1 MRERNFAYAVGRI
14 RALETKLID
23 RARIDRLSEA
33 SGLNEVISGLAE
45 SEYGPAI
52 ANLKNPIQFEAA
64 LNAEL
69 ARVIK
74 LVSDLADDAPEL
86 MVFVYRYDLQNLKL
100 ILKTENG
107 KPNGL
112 SSLGHWDPEWLVQK
126 LNENDLMELPE
137 SFRKAIYL
145 SKEAFKATGDTQE
158 IDRIM
163 DGAWFNLGYHT
174 LKEGISSL
182 LFNWWVALIDLTN
195 LRTFIRLRIIG
206 TGFGEFQRFFIDNG
220 TIKIEDYKELWD
232 YPNEKI
238 AVWLGNTNYSK
249 LLADGAATLSSLTQ
263 LEREYDNFL
272 LEQIA
277 PAKMIALGIEPL
289 VGYLLAK
296 ENEVKLLRIVLVGKA
311 NQLSNPEIKERLR
324 RAYA

>member
-14 RALETKLID
+14 RALETKLFD
-23 RARIDRLSEA
+23 RARIERLSEA
-33 SGLNEVISGLAE
+33 PGLNEVISGLAE

-52 ANLKNPIQFEAA
+52 ANLKDPAQFENA

-74 LVSDLADDAPEL
+74 LVSDLADGAPEL
-86 MVFVYRYDLQNLKL
+86 MVFVYRYDLLNLKL

-107 KPNGL
+107 NPTGL
-112 SSLGHWDPEWLVQK
+112 SRLGNWDPEWLVQK
-126 LNENDLMELPE
+126 LNENDLTELPE
-137 SFRKAIYL
+137 AFQQAINR

-163 DGAWFNLGYHT
+163 DGAWFSYGYQT

-206 TGFGEFQRFFIDNG
+206 SGFGELQKFFVDNG
-220 TIKIEDYKELWD
+220 TINIDDFKELWD
-232 YPNEKI
+232 QPNEKI
-238 AVWLGNTNYSK
+238 AAWLGNTNYSK
-249 LLADGAATLSSLTQ
+249 LLAEGAATIISLTQ

-272 LEQIA
+272 LDLIA
-277 PAKMIALGIEPL
+277 SAKMVALGIEPL

-324 RAYA
+324 HAYA